1 MEPARSTRRTDLEI
15 DMDRAAAQ
23 VVDRFGREIRAAR
36 RRRRLTQAQLG
47 ALVGLS
53 QSEISRLELGEG
65 AGAPIGVWLAIA
77 AVLGLQPRFELA
89 RDPREEPVDAGHL
102 AVQELL
108 LGRARAIGAT
118 GRFELPIGS
127 SDPSLSVDVFV
138 RDDRRRR
145 LIVEEAWNSIR
156 DIGASARSFQR
167 KVAVARD
174 LGIAIGGDNP
184 YMVHGVWVVR
194 GTRRNRELVASY
206 PEVFARFFPGSSAQW
221 VAALETGSPAP
232 SEPGL
237 VWTDLRATRL
247 FAWRRREPAYSTTTP
262 VRSSSGSG

>member
-1 MEPARSTRRTDLEI
+1 MEAARNPRRTDIEI
-15 DMDRAAAQ
+15 DIGRAAAQ
-23 VVDRFGREIRAAR
+23 VVDRLGREIRAAR
-36 RRRRLTQAQLG
+36 RRRRQTQAQLG

-53 QSEISRLELGEG
+53 QSEISRIELGQG

-77 AVLGLQPRFELA
+77 AVLGLHPRFELA

-108 LGRARAIGAT
+108 LGQARAIGAT
-118 GRFELPIGS
+118 GQFELPIGS

-145 LIVEEAWNSIR
+145 LIVEEAWNSIG

-167 KVAVARD
+167 KIALAREVALA
-174 LGIAIGGDNP
+174 LGGDQP
-184 YMVHGVWVVR
+184 YKVHGVWVVR
-194 GTRRNRELVASY
+194 ATRRNRELVASY
-206 PEVFARFFPGSSAQW
+206 PEVFTRFFPGSSALW

-232 SEPGL
+232 PQPGL
-237 VWTDLRATRL
+237 VWTDIRATRL
-247 FAWRRREPAYSTTTP
+247 FAWRRQVAYSTTTP